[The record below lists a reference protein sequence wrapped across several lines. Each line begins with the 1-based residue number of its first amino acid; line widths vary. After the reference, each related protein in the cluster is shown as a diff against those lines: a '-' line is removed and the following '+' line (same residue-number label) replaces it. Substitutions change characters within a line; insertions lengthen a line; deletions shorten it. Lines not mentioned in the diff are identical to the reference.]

1 MKNQKHLN
9 MRGFLSFLILHEL
22 NKKPLCGDELSDKIG
37 KRKGSKL
44 TPGTIY
50 PTLKRL
56 KRLNLVRMKQTG
68 RKKNY
73 FLTKSGKNELK
84 ITYRIFNDLFLGLKG
99 QSIFGGGSTGIAH
112 FAHIGGAL
120 IGFLMMWYWKKNQFH
135 SNRWN

>member
-56 KRLNLVRMKQTG
+56 KRLNLVRMKQIG

-73 FLTKSGKNELK
+73 FLTKSGKSELK
-84 ITYRIFNDLFLGLKG
+84 ITYRIFNDLFLGLKNK
-99 QSIFGGGSTGIAH
+99 I
-112 FAHIGGAL
+112 
-120 IGFLMMWYWKKNQFH
+120 KK
-135 SNRWN
+135 